1 MNGNINQTL
10 QQIFGLKNAGHNPQQ
25 ILQMLLQINPQANQM
40 LQTLKNMANGKDPRQ
55 FFSQLAMQN
64 GVDQNNLNM
73 IMQMFN

>member
-1 MNGNINQTL
+1 MNNINQTL
-10 QQIFGLKNAGHNPQQ
+10 QQIFGLKNAGRNPQQ
-25 ILQMLLQINPQANQM
+25 ILQMLIQANPQTAQM
-40 LQTLKNMANGKDPRQ
+40 LQTVKNMANGKDPKQ

>member
-10 QQIFGLKNAGHNPQQ
+10 QQIFGLKNAGRNPQQ
-25 ILQMLLQINPQANQM
+25 ILQMLLQMNPQANQM

>member
-1 MNGNINQTL
+1 MNNINQTL

-25 ILQMLLQINPQANQM
+25 ILQMMINANPQVYQLLQ
-40 LQTLKNMANGKDPRQ
+40 TVKNMANGKDPKQ

>member
-10 QQIFGLKNAGHNPQQ
+10 QQIFGLKNSGRNPQQ

-55 FFSQLAMQN
+55 FFTQLAMQN